1 MKGIAVVD
9 AGICGFSVY
18 IEAEADDAF
27 DICGV
32 TVRTEC
38 PNIKEVGDTFE
49 IDILD
54 TMKHGYRSKF
64 FSMIQQKTP
73 PLHKRLCIGYRDL
86 SCHDGGGRNRIA
98 ERHNNTIEKRVNCR
112 ETAWESLNR

>member
-1 MKGIAVVD
+1 MKGIADVD
-9 AGICGFSVY
+9 AGICGYSVH

-32 TVRTEC
+32 SVRTEC

-73 PLHKRLCIGYRDL
+73 PLHCGCALGTGIYHAMMVAGGIALPKDITIRLKKG
-86 SCHDGGGRNRIA
+86 
-98 ERHNNTIEKRVNCR
+98 
-112 ETAWESLNR
+112 